1 MNKVEQ
7 ISNAI
12 EDDIRQCRW
21 LPGNKLPGQLALMKR
36 FGVSRTCLREAIT
49 TLEMKGLIT
58 TRHGSGCYVN
68 NLFEF
73 QFTEP
78 MSGIELNSVALQL
91 SIMETRLVL
100 EGEAVKYACE
110 RATDDELLTIAD
122 AYKAMIKRR
131 GNALQKAKAD
141 VNFHMLIAE
150 SCHSLIVVS
159 LSQVFYAQFFNAI
172 YGTLYSV
179 AGHDLTLSEE
189 GSAAIR
195 MQHQAIYEAVMIR
208 DGIAAKAAAQEHI
221 LYSMSLLKNR
231 I

>member
-7 ISNAI
+7 ISKAI

-36 FGVSRTCLREAIT
+36 FDVSRTCLREAIT
-49 TLEMKGLIT
+49 GLEMKSLVT

-78 MSGIELNSVALQL
+78 MSGVELNSVALQL
-91 SIMETRLVL
+91 SIMEMRLVL
-100 EGEAVKYACE
+100 EGEAVKFACE
-110 RATDDELLTIAD
+110 RATDEELLAIAHG
-122 AYKAMIKRR
+122 YKTMVQRS
-131 GNALQKAKAD
+131 GNALQKTKAD

-159 LSQVFYAQFFNAI
+159 LSQLFYAQFFNAI
-172 YGTLYSV
+172 YGTLYNV
-179 AGHDLTLSEE
+179 AGHDLTLSVEV
-189 GSAAIR
+189 SAAIR
-195 MQHQAIYEAVMIR
+195 MQHQAIYAAVMVR
-208 DGIAAKAAAQEHI
+208 DGEAAKTAAQEHI
-221 LYSMSLLKNR
+221 RYSMSLLENR